1 MSDAPER
8 IYVVIDADD
17 EGMFI
22 DGCSF
27 YERSSDEQIEY
38 IRADQ
43 IKEVIEDI
51 NKLLFTIKVHGFN
64 GPLVNKV
71 SKSIEGLV
79 R

>member
-8 IYVVIDADD
+8 IYLMTHEITWSWSKDRV
-17 EGMFI
+17 
-22 DGCSF
+22 
-27 YERSSDEQIEY
+27 SDTDIEY